1 MLKMEQ
7 IEAIKRMSQSESIST
22 IARTLGIDWKTAQKY
37 VDKDDFNEAVK
48 GKVKEH
54 HSKLDPY
61 KSIIDELLEKE
72 EQQNIPRKQRFTAK
86 RMHSYL
92 VETSGIEE
100 LRNSYI
106 TVSRYFRF
114 LKAEKRRSYFN
125 PGTMPLV
132 WHPGEAQG
140 DFGEA
145 LFKVNGEMRTLHYF
159 MMTFPNSNR
168 RIAVVM
174 PGENCECVC
183 TALQEIFTF
192 IKGVPSRIVFDNAT
206 GIGRRVQKTLERFG

>member
-48 GKVKEH
+48 EKVKEH

-61 KSIIDELLEKE
+61 KPIIDELLEE
-72 EQQNIPRKQRFTAK
+72 EEKQNIPCKQRFTAK
-86 RMHSYL
+86 RMHTYL
-92 VETSGIEE
+92 VEECGIEE
-100 LRNSYI
+100 LKNSYI
-106 TVSRYFRF
+106 TVSRYFKNRRI
-114 LKAEKRRSYFN
+114 EKRRNYYA

-145 LFKVNGEMRTLHYF
+145 LFKLNGEIRMMHYF
-159 MMTFPNSNR
+159 MMTFPNSNSR
-168 RIAVVM
+168 CHRSWN
-174 PGENCECVC
+174 G
-183 TALQEIFTF
+183 IFQRLWLS
-192 IKGVPSRIVFDNAT
+192 P
-206 GIGRRVQKTLERFG
+206 